1 MSRCS
6 IYPLGM
12 LPTPSPMPVCQHCRI
27 AMVLDRITPCAAEY
41 DMWSYTCAE
50 CSGVF
55 SMVGPQTADRA
66 SVDERRSV
74 PRHAV
79 TTPARIESG
88 RRAFHCTVGNISA
101 TGARVN
107 LAGRP
112 PLPKKLKLMASG
124 ATLPCRA
131 VWRRGTQ
138 IGIEFD

>member
-1 MSRCS
+1 MSHCS

-41 DMWSYTCAE
+41 DMWSYSCAE

-79 TTPARIESG
+79 TMPATIGSA
-88 RRAFHCTVGNISA
+88 RAVKPCTVRNVS
-101 TGARVN
+101 
-107 LAGRP
+107 
-112 PLPKKLKLMASG
+112 ASG
-124 ATLPCRA
+124 ARLTMTNFSRLGKNLSLMSAGSALPCRT
-131 VWRRGTQ
+131 VWHRGTQ
-138 IGIEFD
+138 VGIAFD